1 MEHIKKIGGIN
12 LLVLVAYMVLI
23 NISGISSGGGEAGL
37 GALLLAAFL
46 IGLQVFVN
54 FATSIVLFIK
64 KAPQAKAFLL
74 SSVIVLVI
82 GFSACLGSA
91 ALY

>member
-12 LLVLVAYMVLI
+12 LIVLAAYMILFNVTAT
-23 NISGISSGGGEAGL
+23 GGGEAGL
-37 GALLLAAFL
+37 QVLVFAAMA
-46 IGLQVFVN
+46 IGVHVFVT
-54 FATSIVLFIK
+54 FAVSIVLFFTGD
-64 KAPQAKAFLL
+64 PRAKAFLL
-74 SSVIVLVI
+74 SSVAVLVI